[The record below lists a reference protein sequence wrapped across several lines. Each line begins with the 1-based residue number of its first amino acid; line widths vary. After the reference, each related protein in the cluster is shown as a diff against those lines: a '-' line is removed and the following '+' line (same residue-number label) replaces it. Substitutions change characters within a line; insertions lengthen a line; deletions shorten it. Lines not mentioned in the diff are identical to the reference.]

1 MALILVIDD
10 EPGVRQT
17 VHRILIL
24 AGHSVVEAEDG
35 AAALSQM
42 RSEAPA
48 VVLTDILMPGTEGI
62 ETIFKIRRALPETRI
77 IAMSGGG
84 QAGNFDFLKLAERA
98 GADAVLAKPFR
109 AVELTEA
116 VDRLLTARPATSF
129 MP

>member
-116 VDRLLTARPATSF
+116 VDRLLTAQPATSF